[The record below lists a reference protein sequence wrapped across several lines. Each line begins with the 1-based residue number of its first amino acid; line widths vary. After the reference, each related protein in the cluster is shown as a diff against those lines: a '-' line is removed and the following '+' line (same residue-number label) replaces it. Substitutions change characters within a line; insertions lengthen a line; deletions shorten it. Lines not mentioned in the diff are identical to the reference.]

1 MGRGP
6 PRASGTDRLGPYTTV
21 VRSSG
26 QEKADRGR
34 AGRRSAVMG
43 GWRWRAGQ
51 FRRSMTAR
59 PDPSRRHLLWLAWR
73 AAGGATGPVYFGGLG
88 KFRAQAERADVDVRA
103 ADSIADTDGRHRRL
117 ETSHRHA
124 ATPNTPTQG

>member
-51 FRRSMTAR
+51 FRRSVAAR
-59 PDPSRRHLLWLAWR
+59 PDPMRRHDFWPVWR
-73 AAGGATGPVYFGGLG
+73 AAGGATVPVYIGEQGE
-88 KFRAQAERADVDVRA
+88 FRAHATRDAVV
-103 ADSIADTDGRHRRL
+103 GRPDRK
-117 ETSHRHA
+117 SVVW
-124 ATPNTPTQG
+124 GKSV